1 MLPTKT
7 ECKDPP
13 SDNDCGGKK
22 MISVDVNKGFTGSSQ
37 GATTVQPMPTTAAGC
52 GNKRQRKTP
61 QRFNDYVMGQEMENL
76 APHSYALLP
85 TGLAE
90 SVKEALQDSNG
101 KAAMDR
107 EYESLTSNK
116 VWTLVKRVKGKQPIA
131 TGW

>member
-1 MLPTKT
+1 MSTKASRNQVR
-7 ECKDPP
+7 EQQLCNLCLQP
-13 SDNDCGGKK
+13 S
-22 MISVDVNKGFTGSSQ
+22 
-37 GATTVQPMPTTAAGC
+37 AGC

-90 SVKEALQDSNG
+90 SAKEALQDSNG

-107 EYESLTSNK
+107 EYESLISNK

-131 TGW
+131 MGW